1 LEEWTK
7 KELAQECISLGVDS
21 NGNKEV
27 LIQRIK
33 EAWLTKGKMNLN
45 TEKRQPGID
54 TNSSKNIELPSGV
67 GSTVSKKAKLDIP
80 INTFNAEVGSKAI
93 KEETNNIESLS
104 QDELILICQK
114 MGLPC
119 HGSKIVLVQRIKE
132 AVKENDNNKRQS
144 ITPKRKSASSNVKN
158 QLTPQEKRRK
168 RINYLEMHTGK
179 VSPPNVDKHKSVAG
193 PNIEDTLISDS
204 KTMTAVEGVKSR
216 NETNL
221 SSQLK
226 SPGSGSQN
234 ASKKVLKKYK
244 QHGIVKRLDAAPIL
258 SSRHKRS
265 LKNVDKDCLKKVI
278 KITNNTVKNKMD
290 PSDLKKKL
298 QLVEK
303 AGTQQNSMLNVV
315 KLTEGKVKT
324 TEDSLKKPVIGPNQD
339 KNLDTNVTERVKSTI
354 LKVDK
359 VIKTDAK
366 AQEKVKDQGQKN
378 KRESS
383 EGLPAS
389 KKFKK
394 SDKKYSD
401 SKDINRMLNVKIA
414 NKPTGLGATSK
425 PESNIKSKTVT
436 SKKLGIK
443 KFDKSS
449 KTKEKLGIV
458 LKDQNK
464 EKSDLP
470 KKKQSDQGKKVM
482 KGEVQEKDVIKKTN
496 LQKPQNNENKSLKQK
511 PSSVSSTKRKSTDSL
526 KELKSKKIKKT

>member
-1 LEEWTK
+1 
-7 KELAQECISLGVDS
+7 
-21 NGNKEV
+21 
-27 LIQRIK
+27 
-33 EAWLTKGKMNLN
+33 
-45 TEKRQPGID
+45 
-54 TNSSKNIELPSGV
+54 
-67 GSTVSKKAKLDIP
+67 
-80 INTFNAEVGSKAI
+80 
-93 KEETNNIESLS
+93 
-104 QDELILICQK
+104 
-114 MGLPC
+114 MG
-119 HGSKIVLVQRIKE
+119 
-132 AVKENDNNKRQS
+132 
-144 ITPKRKSASSNVKN
+144 
-158 QLTPQEKRRK
+158 
-168 RINYLEMHTGK
+168 
-179 VSPPNVDKHKSVAG
+179 
-193 PNIEDTLISDS
+193 
-204 KTMTAVEGVKSR
+204 
-216 NETNL
+216 
-221 SSQLK
+221 
-226 SPGSGSQN
+226 
-234 ASKKVLKKYK
+234 
-244 QHGIVKRLDAAPIL
+244 
-258 SSRHKRS
+258 
-265 LKNVDKDCLKKVI
+265 
-278 KITNNTVKNKMD
+278 D

-366 AQEKVKDQGQKN
+366 AQEKVKDQGQKT

-389 KKFKK
+389 KKLKK

-425 PESNIKSKTVT
+425 PESNIKSNTVT

-470 KKKQSDQGKKVM
+470 KNKQSDQGKKVM
-482 KGEVQEKDVIKKTN
+482 KGEVQEKNVIK
-496 LQKPQNNENKSLKQK
+496 
-511 PSSVSSTKRKSTDSL
+511 
-526 KELKSKKIKKT
+526 